1 MFYVSFENLKKKND
15 TLLRIKIAF
24 EKYETADNKVI

>member
-1 MFYVSFENLKKKND
+1 MCRLKTRKKKRYSFKNY
-15 TLLRIKIAF
+15 KITF